1 MKLKSAVPLLLMG
14 LAVAMPPDLAAQA
27 SKTRSSKTKTTK
39 TAVSKTKKLKAAA
52 PKKSVDAKAPRT
64 SAEAKR
70 RQEDTQKEIKLT
82 EKQIQENDLKIKR
95 GLSDLAAI
103 NAQVSDSKAKIAA
116 THRKIQEINSNIAGL
131 ESQIQEN
138 RDQLQTL
145 REQYLKAVNNM
156 RVNRKGQS
164 TLAFIFSARNF
175 SQALR
180 RARYLRQFS
189 DWKEKQSALIADKS
203 ARLAADHAA
212 LAQAKVSED
221 RTLRLQRVQEDS
233 LRVRQGRQD
242 AVIADLR
249 SNGAALKG
257 HLARKQEEANRL
269 RNQISALIAEEQRRA
284 EEAERARKAEEQRRA
299 KEQRRAEEA
308 EKAREAERQRLAM
321 AAEEGKKQETAPKG
335 KEKPAAKDKK
345 ADKAAKDKKTAG
357 DNEKFAQA
365 RKRTPRSESPAPANS
380 TATAK
385 SSATASNTASA
396 SGFAAMRG
404 KLPRPVSGPFR
415 VTSPFGRQSLPDL
428 PDVKYDNPGID
439 VAVSAGAPVQAVYA
453 GKVSGVYM
461 LPGFHT
467 VVIVNHG
474 GYYTVY
480 GNIGTASVKVGDQ
493 VKAGQRLGTVAP
505 DEGNGGGSLHFEV
518 WKNREKLNPADW
530 LG

>member
-14 LAVAMPPDLAAQA
+14 LAVAMPPDLAAQT

-39 TAVSKTKKLKAAA
+39 TAASKQKKQKAAA

-64 SAEAKR
+64 LPKAPRTAAEAKR

-242 AVIADLR
+242 AVIAGLR

-284 EEAERARKAEEQRRA
+284 EEAERAR
-299 KEQRRAEEA
+299 RAEEA

-321 AAEEGKKQETAPKG
+321 AAEEGKKQEATSKG
-335 KEKPAAKDKK
+335 KDKSTAKDKK

-365 RKRTPRSESPAPANS
+365 RKRTPRSESPAPVNS

-385 SSATASNTASA
+385 SSTTASNTASA

-439 VAVSAGAPVQAVYA
+439 VAVSAGATVQAVYA

>member
-1 MKLKSAVPLLLMG
+1 MKLKSAVTLLLMG
-14 LAVAMPPDLAAQA
+14 LAVAMPPDLAAQT

-39 TAVSKTKKLKAAA
+39 TAASKQKKQKAAA

-64 SAEAKR
+64 LPKAPRTAAEAKR

-242 AVIADLR
+242 AVIANLR

-284 EEAERARKAEEQRRA
+284 EEAERAR
-299 KEQRRAEEA
+299 RAEEA

-321 AAEEGKKQETAPKG
+321 AAEEGKKLEATSKG
-335 KEKPAAKDKK
+335 KDKSTAKDKK

-365 RKRTPRSESPAPANS
+365 RKRTPRSESPAPANG

-439 VAVSAGAPVQAVYA
+439 VAVSAGATVQAVYA